1 MIKKLLLLLG
11 GCLPLIMMAQSSP
24 HYEAA
29 YDNLNAMMEGAKTPD
44 FKQAVFQVENAY
56 EDGEMDSSL
65 YEQRIAELVR
75 WTEQVQ
81 KARPLVYPEKDS
93 ATVAVHA
100 SIYWALTDTLLME
113 VGGDTFPR
121 MPYTYDFSDV
131 WGADDWEQMFATKLL
146 DTRKGNCHSLPYL
159 FKIIA
164 EERGVP
170 AWLSLAPN
178 HIYLKLWNKKHRWYN
193 VELTSGYFPEDAWIY
208 TASYI
213 HYDGVMSSLFM
224 DTLSASASIGQ
235 CIVDLAKG
243 HERKFG
249 FGDGQFVLRCCDAVL
264 SQCPNAIN
272 ALLLKAET
280 LRKLAQAT
288 PASPSGSEPVQGE
301 EIQYGELEALLAE
314 IHQLGYRRMPEWM
327 FQNMLVEMDAASQG
341 LPSPLDTV
349 DWKIPV
355 DRSGVEILTLSKGK
369 YEELH
374 DRDSVVQ
381 IGQSLFHVDRKAMV
395 GFVEVEDGVTM
406 MEAEVSSRWLSPDPK
421 MAEFPSWSPYN
432 FVKNNPISLFDPDGR
447 APVVA
452 NGPGG
457 GPTTKT
463 WIPVTKKL
471 LDYLGTETGLID
483 RVAKNGDSYY
493 RVLGN
498 RFELSI
504 HQMFESSPNRNYQPN
519 QRKIPTTIRRKSKSV
534 VPDFVFEGR
543 IEPIT
548 GISPHGVN
556 RLPKKINDG
565 QLVAVL
571 GSEAMMLGEIK
582 TSTRLS
588 KSSNDYQLAG
598 MIEHIGKQRI
608 IDSSGELVGTVNS
621 YGGGTLYLITTADTE
636 VGLSLLNYASDQGV
650 TVFQSEMYLD
660 PESSDF
666 SGFRLSQPNQLN
678 EAFNRNYAKAR
689 KTAEKKRGKAE
700 RKLIPFNG
708 HLNLK

>member
-1 MIKKLLLLLG
+1 MPLLLMG
-11 GCLPLIMMAQSSP
+11 QGSP

-29 YDNLNAMMEGAKTPD
+29 YDNLNAMMVGATTPD

-65 YEQRIAELVR
+65 YEQRIAELVL

-93 ATVAVHA
+93 AKVAVHA

-113 VGGDTFPR
+113 VNGDTLPR
-121 MPYTYDFSDV
+121 LPYTYDFGDV
-131 WGADDWEQMFATKLL
+131 WGADDWEQMFVTKLL
-146 DTRKGNCHSLPYL
+146 DTRRGNCHSLPYL
-159 FKIIA
+159 FKIIS

-178 HIYLKLWNKKHRWYN
+178 HIYLKLWNKQHRWYN

-224 DTLSASASIGQ
+224 DTLSATASIGQ

-249 FGDGQFVLRCCDAVL
+249 LGDGQFVLRCCDAVL
-264 SQCPNAIN
+264 DQHPNAIN

-280 LRKLAQAT
+280 LRKLAQAA
-288 PASPSGSEPVQGE
+288 PASPSGAESVQGE
-301 EIQYGELEALLAE
+301 ESQFSELEALLSE
-314 IHQLGYRRMPEWM
+314 IHQLGYRRMPERM
-327 FQNMLVEMDAASQG
+327 FQNMLVEMEAASQG
-341 LPSPLDTV
+341 LPSPLDTME
-349 DWKIPV
+349 WKIPV

-381 IGQSLFHVDRKAMV
+381 IGQSLFHVDREALV
-395 GFVEVEDGVTM
+395 GFVEVDSGVTM

-432 FVKNNPISLFDPDGR
+432 FVKNNPISMLDPDGR
-447 APVVA
+447 APVA
-452 NGPGG
+452 AIGPGG

-463 WIPVTKKL
+463 WIGVSKPTLIRLGKQYG
-471 LDYLGTETGLID
+471 LDQRTAE
-483 RVAKNGDSYY
+483 KGDSYP
-493 RVLGN
+493 RVLGE
-498 RFELSI
+498 R
-504 HQMFESSPNRNYQPN
+504 FESSIHRLFENAPARNYHPN
-519 QRKIPTTIRRKSKSV
+519 TRRIPTKIRRKARAV
-534 VPDFVFEGR
+534 VPDFVFDGR
-543 IEPIT
+543 IAPIT

-556 RLPKKINDG
+556 RLPKTIYDG
-565 QLVAVL
+565 QFVAVL
-571 GSEAMMLGEIK
+571 GKESMALGEIK
-582 TSTRLS
+582 TTTRLS
-588 KSSNDYQLAG
+588 KSSNDYQIAA
-598 MIEHIGKQRI
+598 MIEYIGKQKV
-608 IDSSGELVGTVNS
+608 IDASGKMVGSVND
-621 YGGGTLYLITTADTE
+621 YGGGTLYLITTVNTE
-636 VGLSLLNYASDQGV
+636 VGLSLLDYASKQGV

-660 PESSDF
+660 PSDPNL
-666 SGFRLSQPNQLN
+666 SKFRLSEPYQLN
-678 EAFNRNYAKAR
+678 EAFNPNYAKAL
-689 KTAEKKRGKAE
+689 KNSEKANGKAE
-700 RKLIPFNG
+700 RGLIPIDG
-708 HLNLK
+708 KLNLNE